1 MHQTQHRRRAGVEVE
16 ADGDVDEHAQRGNQ
30 HGQESV
36 AQQRRAGNR
45 ADVVH
50 VAVDGG
56 VRVLRLQ
63 RFGNG
68 SLHALHAVFVN
79 RLDADIDGILACAL
93 HGHGVVL
100 QTDTVEHTLDVG
112 LRDGFAHGVLHGH
125 AAGEV
130 NADVDAHAEQ
140 AQQQRQHHDAG
151 RNHQALLGVILDCHI
166 TWPPLQTERRR

>member
-16 ADGDVDEHAQRGNQ
+16 ADGDVD
-30 HGQESV
+30 
-36 AQQRRAGNR
+36 
-45 ADVVH
+45 DVVY

-100 QTDTVEHTLDVG
+100 QTDAVEHALDVG

-151 RNHQALLGVILDCHI
+151 GNHQALLGVILDCHI